1 LYHADEKPVRHW
13 EAERIF
19 REHRQ
24 MIKRLKK
31 RKSAQRLRERR
42 CGMEA
47 ERRVSLLFPRSWQ
60 LVSVYV
66 PASAVDY
73 VKERNMQYWLSL
85 YERDAEQALQI
96 GEQLGLVLP
105 QNAAS

>member
-1 LYHADEKPVRHW
+1 MK
-13 EAERIF
+13 
-19 REHRQ
+19 
-24 MIKRLKK
+24 
-31 RKSAQRLRERR
+31 
-42 CGMEA
+42 A

-66 PASAVDY
+66 PASAVDD

-96 GEQLGLVLP
+96 GERLGFVVP
-105 QNAAS
+105 PKAASS